1 MVPSLSDLSV
11 ATTIHNNLDRWMEMA
26 LSLERE
32 ACLPRE
38 IVVVDDGSKVP
49 AVIKGLRTPVRLIRN
64 DSPHGFCAASN
75 QALNGVTTPYALLL
89 DADITFHPRR
99 FRRRVRVVQV
109 AAADGLVQ
117 FPAGEQGGRA
127 RRLRRGGHP
136 AAVGLRA
143 GQSRGGGVVALE
155 DQALQGRAGQPRV
168 QSLLVAHSSSTLV
181 RMEAFHAIN
190 GFDLRYWQCQSD
202 NDLCLR
208 MIKAGWQV
216 GLDQAYTVQHDGIG
230 GKTGGTRR
238 VYDLYRGRQLFYE
251 THWPQSRFYL
261 RFLLFLRHL
270 AETVVAFFAGK
281 REDHLRPAFRFHLAT
296 SALRGY
302 PR

>member
-1 MVPSLSDLSV
+1 MFESFKS
-11 ATTIHNNLDRWMEMA
+11 
-26 LSLERE
+26 
-32 ACLPRE
+32 LPRMGWCNFRQE
-38 IVVVDDGSKVP
+38 NKEGVRGGSGEEVIPPPSVYALGNP
-49 AVIKGLRTPVRLIRN
+49 AVEAWWRWRIKR
-64 DSPHGFCAASN
+64 
-75 QALNGVTTPYALLL
+75 YK
-89 DADITFHPRR
+89 
-99 FRRRVRVVQV
+99 
-109 AAADGLVQ
+109 
-117 FPAGEQGGRA
+117 
-127 RRLRRGGHP
+127 
-136 AAVGLRA
+136 
-143 GQSRGGGVVALE
+143 VALVN
-155 DQALQGRAGQPRV
+155 PRV